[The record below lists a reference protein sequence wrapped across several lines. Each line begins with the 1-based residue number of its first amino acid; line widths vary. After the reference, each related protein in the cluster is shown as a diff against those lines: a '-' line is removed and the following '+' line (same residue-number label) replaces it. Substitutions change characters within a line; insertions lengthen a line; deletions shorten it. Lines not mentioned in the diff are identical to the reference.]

1 MEKLQVTDETREELT
16 SNGVVICTH
25 CTEKGEEL
33 DCVDMENQTQYPDL
47 QVVDVVEY
55 QEEF

>member
-1 MEKLQVTDETREELT
+1 MEKLQVTDETRKEL
-16 SNGVVICTH
+16 SLNGIVICTYG
-25 CTEKGEEL
+25 TVDGQEF
-33 DCVDMENQTQYPDL
+33 DCIDMEYAAQYPDL